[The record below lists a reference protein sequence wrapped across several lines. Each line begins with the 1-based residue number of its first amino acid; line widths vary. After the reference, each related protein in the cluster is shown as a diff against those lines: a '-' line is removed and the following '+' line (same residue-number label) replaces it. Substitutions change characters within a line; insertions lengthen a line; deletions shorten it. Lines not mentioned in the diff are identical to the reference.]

1 VLLAHARSRIRP
13 LLAVAAFALATPAVA
28 QTGAPTPGGLAPP
41 DIRSDAALDA
51 ALAVLDRSANTVVAE
66 VGPHTI
72 TWGDVADAIRA
83 LPPIV
88 GNLPFPEVYQRTA
101 VQHVEQEALVLRGER
116 AGLEKDPAVRRR
128 MQNAAD
134 QAMATEVLRRSLAPN
149 LTDKALLETYKALVA
164 NKPAP
169 EEVDARLIMVD
180 SREQADTLIQ
190 RLQGGADFSALAR
203 DYSKDGTAANGGE
216 LGYVRL
222 DMLAPEIGSVMFA
235 LAPGQTTAYPIRSH
249 NAWFIVRVEGRREP
263 PAPDFASARDA
274 LEQDIIHA
282 GAPELMR
289 EAVKDAPVTY
299 YGQTGKKATGK
310 KATDKT
316 P

>member
-1 VLLAHARSRIRP
+1 MLASSAI
-13 LLAVAAFALATPAVA
+13 A
-28 QTGAPTPGGLAPP
+28 QTGGPEAGGLVPP
-41 DIRSDAALDA
+41 DVNSDAALDA

-66 VGPHTI
+66 VGLHTI

-88 GNLPFPEVYQRTA
+88 GNVPFPVVYQRTA
-101 VQHVEQEALVLRGER
+101 TQLVEQEALVLRGER

-149 LTDKALLETYKALVA
+149 LTDKALFETYKALVA

-169 EEVDARLIMVD
+169 EEVSARLIMVD
-180 SREQADTLIQ
+180 SQEQAETLIQ

-203 DYSKDGTAANGGE
+203 DYSKDGTASNGGE

-222 DMLAPEIGSVMFA
+222 DMLSPEIGSVMFA
-235 LAPGQTTAYPIRSH
+235 LAPGQTTAYPVRSH
-249 NAWFIVRVEGRREP
+249 NAWFIVRVEGRRQ
-263 PAPDFASARDA
+263 PASPTFAAARDA

-282 GAPELMR
+282 GAPALMS
-289 EAVKDAPVTY
+289 EAVKDAPVKY
-299 YGQTGKKATGK
+299 YGLTGR
-310 KATDKT
+310 KATDKA